1 MSLPS
6 FAGHPSR
13 TQHLILIAAALL
25 LAVLIAVAYG
35 LMGSQGPAPAR
46 PPEYGQIPVA
56 VSVASARMGPLQ
68 RDLHALGT
76 ITPLAQV
83 TLRSQVDGELVRL
96 HYTEGQAVT
105 RGQLLA
111 EIDARPYLAAL
122 AAAEGELA
130 RTQALLDNAQADLQR
145 YRRLARQES
154 VAGQQLDTA
163 EAQVRAYTAQRQ
175 LNRAQVAD
183 AERLL
188 GHTRIVA
195 PQDGRIGLRRID
207 AGNHVRADDANGLT
221 TLVQT
226 MPISAI
232 FSISETRLDILR
244 RAQAKTAVLRVQAWD
259 ADDRRIL
266 AEGTLEALDNRI
278 QAASG
283 TVRLR
288 ARFDNAD
295 ESLFPNQFVNIRLA
309 VVQQDN
315 VITIPSAAVQY
326 GSEGAFVFVI
336 GDDQRA
342 TRRVL
347 QLGSA
352 NAGHVVVEAGLAVA
366 ERVVVEG
373 VDRLHDGRD
382 VQIVEPLAV
391 PPLT

>member
-1 MSLPS
+1 MSLRS
-6 FAGHPSR
+6 LAGPTPSR
-13 TQHLILIAAALL
+13 KRLILIAAALVLAL
-25 LAVLIAVAYG
+25 LIGAAVWLAG
-35 LMGSQGPAPAR
+35 NKGPAA
-46 PPEYGQIPVA
+46 PPPPNYGQIPVA
-56 VSVASARMGPLQ
+56 VSVAAARTGPLQ

-83 TLRSQVDGELVRL
+83 TLRSQVDGELLKL
-96 HYTEGQAVT
+96 HYTEGQAVSK
-105 RGQLLA
+105 GQLLA
-111 EIDARPYLAAL
+111 EIDPRPYLAAL
-122 AAAEGELA
+122 ASAEGELA
-130 RTQALLDNAQADLQR
+130 QTQALLDNAAADLQR
-145 YRRLARQES
+145 YRKLARQEA

-163 EAQVRAYTAQRQ
+163 EAQVRIYSAQRRKNQ
-175 LNRAQVAD
+175 AQVAD
-183 AERLL
+183 AQRLL

-195 PQDGRIGLRRID
+195 PQSGRIGLRRVD

-226 MPISAI
+226 MPISAL

-244 RAQAKTAVLRVQAWD
+244 QAQAHAKTAALRVQAWD

-288 ARFDNAD
+288 ARFDNTD

-315 VITIPSAAVQY
+315 VVTIPTAAVQY

-336 GDDQRA
+336 GDDTRA

-347 QLGSA
+347 ELGPA
-352 NAGHVVVEAGLAVA
+352 NAGRVVVKTGLAHA

-382 VQIVEPLAV
+382 VHIVEHQG
-391 PPLT
+391 